1 MNCES
6 LSKSEIQHYTNYWC
20 KTKGISIKDI
30 ESHPRA
36 DDIVLLVAF
45 RDAMWDKLN
54 LSEQGCWAGYWNS
67 VYKKK
72 NKLKIKGLN
81 KLEQITI
88 TATQRHLKNIIHQ
101 AQLRHRIKALKQNPD
116 SKPMDDIAAK
126 DIGPNQ
132 SAPWD

>member
-1 MNCES
+1 MTLP
-6 LSKSEIQHYTNYWC
+6 LSHSELAHYTNYWC

-30 ESHPRA
+30 ESHIRA

-54 LSEQGCWAGYWNS
+54 KSEQGSWAGYWNS
-67 VYKKK
+67 VYFKK
-72 NKLKIKGLN
+72 NKLKIKALK

-88 TATQRHLKNIIHQ
+88 TATNRHLKNIVYQ
-101 AQLRHRIKALKQNPD
+101 AQQRQRIKALRQNPNA
-116 SKPMDDIAAK
+116 KPSAYMTAK
-126 DIGPNQ
+126 SEGPDQ